1 MDIKA
6 YLDSG
11 IVQLYI
17 LGYASEEECR
27 EFESLMNLYPE
38 IATEF
43 NMHQQAFADVADELK
58 VAPHPNL
65 KPLVLATFDY
75 IFRLED
81 GEELTLPPV
90 LNENSTIEDFQRW
103 IKREDMVAPEDFEEV
118 HAKIIAATPEMT
130 CAMVW
135 IKNMA
140 PEEIHTNEYEKF
152 LILEGSCTIVVG
164 SEENKLVAGDYFA
177 IPLYEDHKV
186 IVTSEEPCVVI
197 LQRIAA

>member
-1 MDIKA
+1 MDIRA

-17 LGYASEEECR
+17 LGYATEEECR
-27 EFESLMNLYPE
+27 EFESLMNLHPE
-38 IATEF
+38 IANEF
-43 NMHQQAFADVADELK
+43 ELHQQLLADVADENRFE
-58 VAPHPNL
+58 PNPNL
-65 KPLVLATFDY
+65 KPLMLATFEY
-75 IFRLED
+75 IARLEN
-81 GEELTLPPV
+81 GEEQSFPPI
-90 LNENSTIEDFQRW
+90 LNEHSTIEDFQLW
-103 IKREDMVAPEDFEEV
+103 IERDDMIAPEDFEEV

-140 PEEIHTNEYEKF
+140 PEEIHTDEYEKF

-164 SEENKLVAGDYFA
+164 TEENKLVAGDYFA
-177 IPLYEDHKV
+177 IPLFEDHKV

>member
-17 LGYASEEECR
+17 LGYATEKECR
-27 EFESLMNLYPE
+27 EFELLMTVHPE
-38 IATEF
+38 IATAF
-43 NMHQQAFADVADELK
+43 NVQQEALAEAVDEIR
-58 VAPHPNL
+58 VTPHPNL

-75 IFRLED
+75 ISRLEG
-81 GEELTLPPV
+81 GEELVLPPV
-90 LNENSTIEDFQRW
+90 LSEKSTVKDFQIW
-103 IKREDMVAPEDFEEV
+103 IDRKDMVAPEDFEEV

-140 PEEIHTNEYEKF
+140 PEEIHTDEYEKF
-152 LILEGSCTIVVG
+152 LILEGTCTIVVG
-164 SEENKLVAGDYFA
+164 TEENKLVAGDYFA
-177 IPLYEDHKV
+177 IPLYEEHRV

>member
-1 MDIKA
+1 MDIKT

-17 LGYASEEECR
+17 LGYASEDECR
-27 EFESLMNLYPE
+27 EFESLMKVHPE
-38 IATEF
+38 IAAAF
-43 NMHQQAFADVADELK
+43 DKQQQVLADVADEMK
-58 VAPHPNL
+58 VTPHPNL
-65 KPLVLATFDY
+65 KPLILATFDY
-75 IFRLED
+75 ISRLDE
-81 GEELTLPPV
+81 GEALSLPPV
-90 LNENSTIEDFQRW
+90 LNENSTIEDFQLW
-103 IKREDMVAPEDFEEV
+103 IEREDMVAPEDFEDV

-140 PEEIHTNEYEKF
+140 PEEVHTNEYEKF

-164 SEENKLVAGDYFA
+164 TEENKLVAGDYFA
-177 IPLYEDHKV
+177 IPLFEDHKV
-186 IVTSEEPCVVI
+186 IVTSKEPCVVI

>member
-17 LGYASEEECR
+17 LGYATEEECH
-27 EFESLMNLYPE
+27 EFESLMKIHPE
-38 IATEF
+38 IAAAFELHQRTLASIADDVRTE
-43 NMHQQAFADVADELK
+43 
-58 VAPHPNL
+58 PHPNL
-65 KPLVLATFDY
+65 KPLILATFDY
-75 IFRLED
+75 IARLED
-81 GEELTLPPV
+81 GEELKLPPV
-90 LNENSTIEDFQRW
+90 LNEHSTREDFQLW
-103 IKREDMVAPEDFEEV
+103 IDREDMVAPEDFDEV

-135 IKNMA
+135 IKTMA
-140 PEEIHTNEYEKF
+140 PEEVHTNEYEKF

-164 SEENKLVAGDYFA
+164 TEENKLVSGDYFA
-177 IPLYEDHKV
+177 IPLFEVHKV
-186 IVTSEEPCVVI
+186 IVTSEKPCVVI

>member
-1 MDIKA
+1 MDIKT

-17 LGYASEEECR
+17 LGYASEDECR
-27 EFESLMNLYPE
+27 EFESLMKVHPE
-38 IATEF
+38 IAAAF
-43 NMHQQAFADVADELK
+43 DKQQQVLADVADEMK
-58 VAPHPNL
+58 VTPHPNL
-65 KPLVLATFDY
+65 KPLILATFDY
-75 IFRLED
+75 ISRLDE
-81 GEELTLPPV
+81 GEALSLPPV
-90 LNENSTIEDFQRW
+90 LNENSTIEDFQLW
-103 IKREDMVAPEDFEEV
+103 IDREDMVAPEDFEDV

-140 PEEIHTNEYEKF
+140 PEEVHTNEYEKF

-164 SEENKLVAGDYFA
+164 TEENKLVAGDYFA
-177 IPLYEDHKV
+177 IPLFEDHKV
-186 IVTSEEPCVVI
+186 IVTSKEPCVVI

>member
-1 MDIKA
+1 MDINA
-6 YLDSG
+6 YLNSG

-17 LGYASEEECR
+17 LGYASDDECR
-27 EFESLMNLYPE
+27 EFESLMRIHPE
-38 IATEF
+38 IAAEF
-43 NMHQQAFADVADELK
+43 ESHQKALAEVADEHPI
-58 VAPHPNL
+58 APHPNL

-75 IFRLED
+75 ISRLEN
-81 GEELTLPPV
+81 GEEQSFPPV
-90 LNENSTIEDFQRW
+90 LNEHSTIEDFQLW
-103 IKREDMVAPEDFEEV
+103 IERDDMVAPEDFDEV
-118 HAKIIAATPEMT
+118 HAKIITATPEMT

-140 PEEIHTNEYEKF
+140 PEEVHTDEYEKF

-164 SEENKLVAGDYFA
+164 TEENKLVAGDYFA

>member
-17 LGYASEEECR
+17 LGYASDDECR
-27 EFESLMNLYPE
+27 EFESLMAVHPE
-38 IATEF
+38 IAAAF
-43 NMHQQAFADVADELK
+43 NEQQEALAEAVDEIR

-75 IFRLED
+75 ISRLEA
-81 GEELTLPPV
+81 GEEPAFPPV
-90 LNENSTIEDFQRW
+90 LNEHSTVEDFQRW
-103 IKREDMVAPEDFEEV
+103 IDRKDMVAPEDFEEV

-135 IKNMA
+135 IKSMA
-140 PEEIHTNEYEKF
+140 PEEIHTDEYEKF
-152 LILEGSCTIVVG
+152 LILEGTCTIVVG
-164 SEENKLVAGDYFA
+164 TKENKLVAGDYFA
-177 IPLYEDHKV
+177 IPLYEEHRV

>member
-1 MDIKA
+1 MDIKT

-17 LGYASEEECR
+17 LGYASEDECR
-27 EFESLMNLYPE
+27 EFESLMKVHPE
-38 IATEF
+38 IAAAF
-43 NMHQQAFADVADELK
+43 DKQQQVLADVADEMK
-58 VAPHPNL
+58 VTPHPNL
-65 KPLVLATFDY
+65 KPLILATFDY
-75 IFRLED
+75 ISRLDE
-81 GEELTLPPV
+81 GEELSLPPV
-90 LNENSTIEDFQRW
+90 LNENSTIEDFQLW
-103 IKREDMVAPEDFEEV
+103 IDREDMVAPEDFEDV

-140 PEEIHTNEYEKF
+140 PEEVHTNEYEKF

-164 SEENKLVAGDYFA
+164 TEENKLVPGDYFA
-177 IPLYEDHKV
+177 IPLFEDHKV
-186 IVTSEEPCVVI
+186 IVTSKEPCVVI